1 MCTDIYYRPQRSCE
15 GYVFT
20 GMCLSTGGLSAP
32 RGGGCLLWGGAC
44 SRGVPT
50 PRGVCLGG
58 VCLGGVCSRG
68 CLLRGVSV
76 LGVSVCSGGVS
87 ALGGV
92 CSALRQPPQ
101 RDGYCC
107 RQYASYWNAF
117 LFTMLLCSLTSLTML
132 DTIKFIGYLG
142 CHIYR

>member
-20 GMCLSTGGLSAP
+20 GMCLSTGGGVCSSGGACFGEVPAP
-32 RGGGCLLWGGAC
+32 GGCLLPGVSALGVSAWGMSA
-44 SRGVPT
+44 P
-50 PRGVCLGG
+50 
-58 VCLGGVCSRG
+58 GGVCSG
-68 CLLRGVSV
+68 GVSV

-92 CSALRQPPQ
+92 CSALRQPSQ

-117 LFTMLLCSLTSLTML
+117 LFTMLLCSLTPLTML